1 MEKIKGLRERP
12 EFYNAA
18 TTNCTAN
25 ILVHVRAFQERM
37 PLSWKMPLSGYVSE
51 LVYERGK
58 LDRSLAYPD
67 QRRQRLIN
75 ERARAADGADDFSR
89 RIRMGLPGILPS

>member
-12 EFYNAA
+12 EFYNTT
-18 TTNCTAN
+18 TTNTV
-25 ILVHVRAFQERM
+25 VHVGAIQEQT
-37 PLSWKMPLSGYVSE
+37 PLSWKMLLSGYVSE